1 MSHCTRVATKE
12 TGVPSSLNT
21 LVAMF
26 SSSTQAFYM
35 RRACIKGVAN
45 VVPRNLPLVPS
56 PSALNPALR
65 EAEGDQLSQR
75 CHHHCA
81 GGICL
86 APQAVMGHL
95 SQPRLQGEATTP
107 VLEDVLGHTGAPA
120 GGHRQ
125 EDGLIMLQNGY
136 GQAA

>member
-1 MSHCTRVATKE
+1 MSHCTRVAIKE
-12 TGVPSSLNT
+12 TGVPSSSNT

-26 SSSTQAFYM
+26 SSSTQAFCM
-35 RRACIKGVAN
+35 RRACIKDVAD
-45 VVPRNLPLVPS
+45 VVPRNLHLVPS
-56 PSALNPALR
+56 PSALTPALR
-65 EAEGDQLSQR
+65 EAEGDQLSQS

-86 APQAVMGHL
+86 APQAVMGLL
-95 SQPRLQGEATTP
+95 SQPRLQDEASTP
-107 VLEDVLGHTGAPA
+107 VLEGVLGHTGAPA

-125 EDGLIMLQNGY
+125 EAGSIMPQNGY